1 MLDECPNICALSG
14 QQSDATKDPM
24 SAMGK
29 ATAGAA
35 DSSTSVYFISPK
47 SKICCSITLSH
58 CTVTFTKCG
67 LWQVHGNTQGRLDRM
82 DSNKRRWWVMIT
94 LKNSE
99 LRTHQTAWLG
109 IFILFM
115 KYNLSFYPSTW
126 AKLPVMELSPINPSE
141 LYVWGP
147 RPWWTRSLTH
157 THTHTSGGG
166 FLILHF
172 EKAWNQVRH
181 DDKHG
186 ARQSSEGLSWDLG
199 PNQAFLLQLWL
210 PSSHL

>member
-1 MLDECPNICALSG
+1 MLDECPNILTCLCALGPAERRHQRSHEC
-14 QQSDATKDPM
+14 D
-24 SAMGK
+24 GK
-29 ATAGAA
+29 NTAGTA

-58 CTVTFTKCG
+58 TTVTFTKCG
-67 LWQVHGNTQGRLDRM
+67 LWQVHRNTQGRLDRM
-82 DSNKRRWWVMIT
+82 DSNKRRWWLMIT

-126 AKLPVMELSPINPSE
+126 AKLPIMELSPINPSE

-147 RPWWTRSLTH
+147 RPWFTRSLTH
-157 THTHTSGGG
+157 TH
-166 FLILHF
+166 
-172 EKAWNQVRH
+172 
-181 DDKHG
+181 
-186 ARQSSEGLSWDLG
+186 
-199 PNQAFLLQLWL
+199 LWRWISYFTL
-210 PSSHL
+210 WKSVKPSQTWW